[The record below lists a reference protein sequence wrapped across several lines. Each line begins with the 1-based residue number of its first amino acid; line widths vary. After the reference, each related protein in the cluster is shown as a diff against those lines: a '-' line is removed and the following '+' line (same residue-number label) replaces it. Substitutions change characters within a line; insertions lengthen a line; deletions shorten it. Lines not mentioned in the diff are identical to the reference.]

1 MNITDIHGISVSFPF
16 KPYKVQIDYMKQ
28 LIKCL
33 QEGVNG
39 ILESPTGTGKTLCLL
54 CASLAWLE
62 TKKAAFQAVRQ
73 GVGNTDSSQLFGSQ
87 LADKLGKAAGK
98 NWDRVPKIIYCSR
111 THSQL
116 SQAMSELK
124 KTSYNHMKATIIAS
138 RDQLC
143 IHPEVKKEENST
155 VKRQMSNDVSLVEK
169 GQVCDIEDLVS
180 FGNKHN
186 CCPYFTARE
195 LKNNADIIFMP
206 YNYLLDS
213 KARKRHGIEMKNCV
227 VIFDEAHNIASVCE
241 NSSSVQLKSQDL
253 ATAISEVTQIMQ
265 NLTSTENEDQFD
277 GSPNSQVPDFT
288 LNDLALLKVLLC
300 EFEQNIDQS
309 DASNSTLIK
318 DGQFL
323 YEILQKIHVTYVKKD
338 TVVDLIDKVSMYLT
352 ATRASPFQRKESAIL
367 KFAELIRVAYS
378 RSLPQKP
385 GMMSYQDDHSQYF
398 KVYLHPNTEKKPKK
412 VTDAW
417 TASSTNASG
426 RGWILDFWCFNP
438 GLSMEDLVHQEVR
451 SIILTSGTL
460 TPLDTFAQE
469 LGISFP
475 VQLENPHVVESN
487 QIWSGVV
494 HSGPDRVT
502 LNSTFKNRNS
512 KEYLYSLGRSIMNIS
527 RIVPGGVLVFFP
539 SYKVMEDSV
548 QSWQAND
555 VWNKLN
561 DFKKVFVEPRSQV
574 ALNSCMAL
582 YYEAIDT
589 QDSKGAIFFAVC
601 RGKVSEGL
609 DFANNYGRAVII
621 TGLPFPPLVDQRV
634 CLKKQYLDGQSKKSS
649 HKSLT
654 GDYWYKMEA
663 TRAVN
668 QAIGRVIRHNKDYGA
683 VIFCDERFD
692 YASSRAF
699 LPKWLSS
706 KVRTYKDFGS
716 VIRTLVPFYRNLK
729 SLQIANP
736 SENISQSLKNSSS
749 RSTIETLDEQI
760 GAGSCLNSPKKQ
772 HLVIADLKR
781 SYESNNILSSYDN
794 DKVSANSQ
802 KRKSLFES
810 IYDDEN
816 KVLSSEF
823 PNKDPIANDTALCK
837 LQAKRKF
844 RVVSNSTV
852 KDSNFCITSDE
863 PSSSKQNSSIQTSSS
878 SVASTNK
885 DNSTMPSQKM
895 LCAKSYMIKMMEGK
909 GYQGAKVTDTRV
921 GWRCLKEF
929 MGSQMRMKQ
938 VKSIINEDSSRFAA
952 GKEVKSEIN
961 SENFKEFTKIIQK
974 YRTSGEFNSLVSGLA
989 SIFTEKESLHELFLN
1004 FTMFVKPCHKD
1015 EFSKVCFNLT
1025 GNEAR
1030 VSKTV

>member
-98 NWDRVPKIIYCSR
+98 NWDSDSGEVVCYVFFFNFCYIIFSLFLYKKKKKFTVYLARKKKEGIIFTMCGGIFDSYYYYHQRVPKIIYCSR

-155 VKRQMSNDVSLVEK
+155 VKRQMCMSKPMMSVLWKKDKFVTLKIWYHLETNISM
-169 GQVCDIEDLVS
+169 
-180 FGNKHN
+180 N

-253 ATAISEVTQIMQ
+253 ATAISEILPFKFVK
-265 NLTSTENEDQFD
+265 F
-277 GSPNSQVPDFT
+277 F
-288 LNDLALLKVLLC
+288 K
-300 EFEQNIDQS
+300 NIINAIS
-309 DASNSTLIK
+309 
-318 DGQFL
+318 FL
-323 YEILQKIHVTYVKKD
+323 RELQKNHRLYSNLYRSIYIRT
-338 TVVDLIDKVSMYLT
+338 
-352 ATRASPFQRKESAIL
+352 L
-367 KFAELIRVAYS
+367 K
-378 RSLPQKP
+378 RSQK
-385 GMMSYQDDHSQYF
+385 
-398 KVYLHPNTEKKPKK
+398 N
-412 VTDAW
+412 
-417 TASSTNASG
+417 
-426 RGWILDFWCFNP
+426 
-438 GLSMEDLVHQEVR
+438 MEDLVHQEVR

-794 DKVSANSQ
+794 DKANSQ

>member
-98 NWDRVPKIIYCSR
+98 NWDSDSGEVVWVPKIIYCSR

-124 KTSYNHMKATIIAS
+124 KTSYNH
-138 RDQLC
+138 
-143 IHPEVKKEENST
+143 
-155 VKRQMSNDVSLVEK
+155 
-169 GQVCDIEDLVS
+169 
-180 FGNKHN
+180 

-253 ATAISEVTQIMQ
+253 ATAISEV
-265 NLTSTENEDQFD
+265 NLF
-277 GSPNSQVPDFT
+277 F
-288 LNDLALLKVLLC
+288 
-300 EFEQNIDQS
+300 
-309 DASNSTLIK
+309 
-318 DGQFL
+318 
-323 YEILQKIHVTYVKKD
+323 
-338 TVVDLIDKVSMYLT
+338 
-352 ATRASPFQRKESAIL
+352 
-367 KFAELIRVAYS
+367 
-378 RSLPQKP
+378 
-385 GMMSYQDDHSQYF
+385 
-398 KVYLHPNTEKKPKK
+398 
-412 VTDAW
+412 
-417 TASSTNASG
+417 
-426 RGWILDFWCFNP
+426 
-438 GLSMEDLVHQEVR
+438 MEDLVHQEVR

-794 DKVSANSQ
+794 DKANSQ